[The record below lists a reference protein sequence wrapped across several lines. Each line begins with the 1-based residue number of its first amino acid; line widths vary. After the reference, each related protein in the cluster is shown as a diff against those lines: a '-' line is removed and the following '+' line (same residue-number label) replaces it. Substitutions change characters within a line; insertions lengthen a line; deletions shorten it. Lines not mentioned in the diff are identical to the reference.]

1 METIDYISAYC
12 RMFRIDTLKMTLA
25 TMCELTDTNIK
36 TLSAF
41 EHGRSKNIDHFI
53 KYLEVSS
60 PSQKLT
66 FLKGIGEIV
75 GAE

>member
-12 RMFRIDTLKMTLA
+12 RMYRINTLKMTLL

-41 EHGRSKNIDHFI
+41 EHGRSKNIEHFM
-53 KYLEVSS
+53 KYIEVSS
-60 PSQKLT
+60 PAQKLA
-66 FLKGIGEIV
+66 FLKGVGELV